1 VPPTPEPNEF
11 LSQTVVD
18 QMDLFVFGGDEN
30 RGKAPPCDPQAPL
43 GGVIGQSGQFPHLEP
58 LP

>member
-1 VPPTPEPNEF
+1 V
-11 LSQTVVD
+11 VVD
-18 QMDLFVFGGDEN
+18 QIDLFVFGGDEN

-43 GGVIGQSGQFPHLEP
+43 GSTLGRSGQFPHLEP

>member
-1 VPPTPEPNEF
+1 MAAQIEQF
-11 LSQTVVD
+11 I
-18 QMDLFVFGGDEN
+18 FGGTEN

-43 GGVIGQSGQFPHLEP
+43 GRLVGQSGQFPHLEP